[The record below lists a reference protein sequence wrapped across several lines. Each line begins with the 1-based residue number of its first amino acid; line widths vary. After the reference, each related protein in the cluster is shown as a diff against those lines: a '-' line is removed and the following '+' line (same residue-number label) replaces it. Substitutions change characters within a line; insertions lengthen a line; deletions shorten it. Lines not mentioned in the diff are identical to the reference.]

1 MKRLVLS
8 GLVLLIAACSGPVT
22 PPETTKEMPTG
33 YLCRLLDSDEYIT
46 LPSEQR
52 AIYGE
57 LERRGGETC
66 PKRSEVNIWVG

>member
-8 GLVLLIAACSGPVT
+8 GIALLIIAACSGPVT
-22 PPETTKEMPTG
+22 PGTTKEMPTG

-57 LERRGGETC
+57 LERRGETC
-66 PKRSEVNIWVG
+66 PESSKVNIWIS

>member
-8 GLVLLIAACSGPVT
+8 GLVFLITACSGPVT
-22 PPETTKEMPTG
+22 PETTKEMPTG

-57 LERRGGETC
+57 LERRGETC
-66 PKRSEVNIWVG
+66 PERSEVNIWVG